1 MVGWLKVLLFVA
13 GGTVAAA
20 GTAYV
25 TGLIDPWLD
34 RNPPIVADEE
44 EQPAATEP
52 APQQQAEVQPEAVE
66 PAQPAEEAPEETVAT
81 EKQDR
86 IVLPTIDIL
95 RVEPDG
101 SVLIAGKAGAK
112 AMVDVLNGDTV
123 VARAT
128 ADASGDFVAMPDQP
142 LPPGDYQ
149 LSLRAINGDVIAM
162 SNQTA
167 VVAVPENKDG
177 QVLALVE
184 TPGSASQLIT
194 VPQPEAPAA
203 ESAQPETQVATA
215 PDAQQPVEPTTP
227 QVASEPEAPAD
238 NTAQPVASTP
248 TDVAEGEVAAA
259 QVEPDPSD
267 EAAATPAV
275 EPQAEEEIAA
285 VNEAEQ
291 QPEIAQQPATTA
303 QVVVEA
309 VEIEGNT
316 IFVAGHAAPGHSV
329 RVYADNT
336 VLGEA
341 RVSEGGRFLVEARR
355 DLPVGSY
362 VIRADLLDASGA
374 VVARAAVPFERE
386 PGEAIAAIAR
396 APETPASQTPT
407 QAQPATAANEGAG
420 ATGGEQAA
428 APAAADVTAPALQR
442 VDGSVIIR
450 RGDNLWRIS
459 RRVYGQGIRYSTIY
473 LANQNQIRNP
483 DLIWPGQV
491 FTVPQKTAEGDQ
503 ADLDAIADQL
513 VDPEAQPGAQS
524 N

>member
-25 TGLIDPWLD
+25 TGLFDPWLA
-34 RNPPIVADEE
+34 RNEPIVAEE
-44 EQPAATEP
+44 EAQPAAPQT
-52 APQQQAEVQPEAVE
+52 PQQQTEAEPEAIE
-66 PAQPAEEAPEETVAT
+66 PAEDAPEETVAA

-86 IVLPTIDIL
+86 LVLPTIDIL

-101 SVLIAGKAGAK
+101 SILIAGKAGSK
-112 AMVDVLNGDTV
+112 AMIDVMNGDTV

-149 LSLRAINGDVIAM
+149 LSLRAITGDVTAM
-162 SNQTA
+162 STQTA
-167 VVAVPENKDG
+167 VVAIPEKEDG

-194 VPQPEAPAA
+194 VPQPEATAPDGA
-203 ESAQPETQVATA
+203 EPEAQVATA
-215 PDAQQPVEPTTP
+215 PNAQQPAEMTAPETATEP
-227 QVASEPEAPAD
+227 VAPAD
-238 NTAQPVASTP
+238 DSAQQEVSTP
-248 TDVAEGEVAAA
+248 ADVAEGEVAAA
-259 QVEPDPSD
+259 QVEPVPAD
-267 EAAATPAV
+267 EAAVPAAS
-275 EPQAEEEIAA
+275 EPQVEEEIAA
-285 VNEAEQ
+285 VSEAEQ
-291 QPEIAQQPATTA
+291 QPEIAQKPASTV

-362 VIRADLLDASGA
+362 VIRADLLDTSGA

-386 PGEAIAAIAR
+386 PGEAIAAVAR

-407 QAQPATAANEGAG
+407 QAQPATAANEGAI
-420 ATGGEQAA
+420 GGEQAA
-428 APAAADVTAPALQR
+428 ATAAADVTAPALQR

-491 FTVPQKTAEGDQ
+491 FTVPQKTAEGEQ

-513 VDPEAQPGAQS
+513 VEPEAHPGAQS